1 MAGLLVWSTAVAGE
15 VAPNRVTAHPFGKTS
30 DGVPVTLYT
39 LSNSRGAEARIMNY
53 GGTLVSLSMP
63 DKAGAFADVVL
74 GLDTLAEYIASSPY
88 YGSIIGRCGNRIKS
102 GRFSLDGKEYTL
114 AANFRGHH
122 LHGGV
127 KGFDK
132 RMWAA
137 TPSTNALGASLE
149 LTYVSPDGEE
159 GYPGTL
165 IVKALYTL
173 TDQNE
178 LRLDFTAT
186 TDKPTLCNLT
196 HHAYFNL
203 SGKGEILNHRLMI
216 PAARFTPVDKE
227 MIPTGEIRSVAGTPL
242 DFRSPTAVGAVIQ
255 ADDEQLKI
263 ANGFD
268 HNWAFD
274 KKPGELTLL
283 ARVEDPDSG
292 RTLEVLSTEPGLQ
305 VYAAD
310 FGDGSKGKGGQVYQH
325 RGSLCLEPQ
334 HYPDAP
340 NNPKFPLITLR
351 PGSTYR
357 NTILYRFGI
366 VKNL

>member
-15 VAPNRVTAHPFGKTS
+15 PTPNRVTAHPFGKTP
-30 DGVPVTLYT
+30 DGVLVTLYT
-39 LSNSRGAEARIMNY
+39 LSNSRGAEARIMDY

-63 DKAGAFADVVL
+63 DKAGIFTDVVL
-74 GLDTLAEYIASSPY
+74 GFDTLAEYISSSPY

-102 GRFSLDGKEYTL
+102 GHFKLEGKEYTL

-132 RMWAA
+132 RMWTA
-137 TPSTNALGASLE
+137 TPSANALGASLE

-165 IVKALYTL
+165 TVKALYTL

-178 LRLDFTAT
+178 LKLDFSAT

-196 HHAYFNL
+196 HHAYFNV
-203 SGKGEILNHRLMI
+203 SGKGEVLNQRLMI
-216 PAARFTPVDKE
+216 PAGRFTPVDKE

-242 DFRSPTAVGAVIQ
+242 DFRHPTAVGAVIQ
-255 ADDEQLKI
+255 EDDEQLKI

-292 RTLEVLSTEPGLQ
+292 RILEVLSTAPGLQ
-305 VYAAD
+305 VYTAD
-310 FGDGSKGKGGQVYQH
+310 FGDGSNGKSGQVYRH
-325 RGSLCLEPQ
+325 RASLCLEPQ
-334 HYPDAP
+334 GYPDAP
-340 NNPKFPLITLR
+340 NHPQFPSVVLK
-351 PGSTYR
+351 PGEICR
-357 NTILYRFGI
+357 NTIIYRFEI
-366 VKNL
+366 VKN